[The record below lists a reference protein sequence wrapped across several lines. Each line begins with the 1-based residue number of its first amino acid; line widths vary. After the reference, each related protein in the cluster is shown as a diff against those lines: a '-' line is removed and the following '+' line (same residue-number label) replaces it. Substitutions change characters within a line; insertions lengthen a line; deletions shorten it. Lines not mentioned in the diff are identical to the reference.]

1 MSSEELQEK
10 AFVDVKSAHD
20 LVSTGTSDVRHIAF
34 EQTQVDTA
42 AELVAGREVELDA
55 TEARRIRRKIDWH
68 LMPMM
73 CSKFPN
79 AYFISRGLMSSV
91 VLYWIQYTDKT
102 TLGNSAI
109 LGIKYVL

>member
-20 LVSTGTSDVRHIAF
+20 LVSIGKNDIRHIAF

-42 AELVAGREVELDA
+42 AELVAGRELELDA

-73 CSKFPN
+73 CSKLPICCTLCFP
-79 AYFISRGLMSSV
+79 S
-91 VLYWIQYTDKT
+91 
-102 TLGNSAI
+102 
-109 LGIKYVL
+109 